1 VLVESVQRG
10 MQAGVFENGRLLL
23 PSEQLIAEFQRWV
36 ATGLAER

>member
-10 MQAGVFENGRLLL
+10 MRTGAFENGRLLL
-23 PSEQLIAEFQRWV
+23 PSEELIAELQRWV